1 MGITV
6 HNSTDLDLI
15 IEDYYIQDAARNV
28 GYYGGLEYSVPARGH
43 MTIPTSVFIQNVLK
57 HLKPQEVHLRSGEET
72 LKVWLGEDFV
82 NNSGKEV
89 FFEMKDEGT
98 VGARFVGRS
107 PITLFQRIWGMLP
120 FHGAGATRERE
131 MLRLQILVYQE

>member
-1 MGITV
+1 MSINA
-6 HNSTDLDLI
+6 HNSTDVDLI
-15 IEDYYIQDAARNV
+15 IVDYYIQDATGKV
-28 GYYGGLEYSVPARGH
+28 GYYGGLEYSIPAGGH
-43 MTIPTSVFIQNVLK
+43 MNIPTSDFTWNEVK

-89 FFEMKDEGT
+89 FFEMEDDGT

-107 PITLFQRIWGMLP
+107 PMAITLAQRIWGMLP
-120 FHGAGATRERE
+120 FHGAGANIEAP
-131 MLRLQILVYQE
+131 VADAV